1 MRIGI
6 LGGGQLG
13 RMLALAG
20 YPLGLRFRFLDP
32 APDAPA
38 GQVGELVVGAYDDPE
53 VLQAFAA
60 GVDLVTYEFEN
71 VPAAAV
77 EWLTERVPA
86 YPPPRALETAQDRL
100 SEKRLFEACGIP
112 VPAYAPVGSEDEL
125 ERALE
130 SIGLPALL
138 KTRRLG
144 YDGKGQVRIEDRAM
158 AAAAWLQLGGV
169 PCLLEQLVPFNGE
182 VSVLAA
188 RGRDGSTI
196 VYPLVE
202 NEHREGILFCSRA
215 PARLDNCRLQE
226 MAEAYARGVLYEL
239 DYTGV
244 LVIEFFVVDDQL
256 LANEMAPRVHNSG
269 HWTIEGTE
277 TSQFEQ
283 HLRAILGLPL
293 GEVSLRGYAGMV
305 NLLGSVP
312 PLETLL
318 RVPGAHVHVYGKAPR
333 PRRKLGH
340 VTVLAANAEEREERL
355 ARLLEVIEH
364 AGEPLPRA

>member
-38 GQVGELVVGAYDDPE
+38 GQVGELVVGAYDDPDALSSFVE
-53 VLQAFAA
+53 

-71 VPAAAV
+71 VPAGAV
-77 EWLTERVPA
+77 EWLTSRVPA

-100 SEKRLFEACGIP
+100 YEKRLFESCGIP
-112 VPAYAPVGSEDEL
+112 VPAYAPVSSEDEL
-125 ERALE
+125 GRALA

-144 YDGKGQVRIEDRAM
+144 YDGKGQVRIEDRAT
-158 AAAAWLQLGGV
+158 AAAAWRQLDGV
-169 PCLLEQLVPFNGE
+169 PCLLEQLVPFDREG
-182 VSVLAA
+182 SVLAA
-188 RGRDGSTI
+188 RGRDGSTT

-202 NEHREGILFCSRA
+202 NEHREGILFCSRV
-215 PARLDNCRLQE
+215 PARLGKCRLQE
-226 MAEAYARGVLYEL
+226 MAEVYARRVLDEL
-239 DYTGV
+239 EYTGV
-244 LVIEFFVVDDQL
+244 LAIEFFVVGGEL

-269 HWTIEGTE
+269 HWTIEGAG

-312 PLETLL
+312 PLEMLL
-318 RVPGAHVHVYGKAPR
+318 RIPGAHVHVYGKAPR

-340 VTVLAANAEEREERL
+340 VTVLAADAGERERRL
-355 ARLLEVIEH
+355 AQLLGVIEH
-364 AGEPLPRA
+364 AGEPAQRA